1 MFLADD
7 VGRLLCVLQGMSRL
21 SEVWKYSKGSRVSTE
36 SNYQAMA
43 IQRLGYR
50 FDWPDKPTI

>member
-7 VGRLLCVLQGMSRL
+7 VGGLLCVLQGVSRL
-21 SEVWKYSKGSRVSTE
+21 SEVWKYSKGSSVSTE
-36 SNYQAMA
+36 SHYQALA

-50 FDWPDKPTI
+50 LDWPD